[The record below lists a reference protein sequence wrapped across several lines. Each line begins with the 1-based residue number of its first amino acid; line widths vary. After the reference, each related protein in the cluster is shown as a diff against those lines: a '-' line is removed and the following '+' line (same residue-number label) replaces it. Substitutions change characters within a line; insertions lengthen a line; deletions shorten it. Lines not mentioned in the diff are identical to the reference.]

1 MQFDFWWL
9 LVFPLFFGLGWLAAR
24 IDIKHVLSESRSLP
38 QSYFKGLNFLL
49 NEQPDKAIEAFNE
62 VVSVETQT
70 TELHFA
76 LGGLFRRRGEVERA
90 IRMHQHLL
98 ERGALDT
105 QERLAALFELAQDY
119 LKAGLLDRA
128 EQTFSE
134 LENTAFGE
142 AALKYLLEIYTLER
156 EWEKAVAIA
165 QRLAAASNQSYSIE
179 IAQFHCEMAASALI
193 HGDVQKAQQQLN
205 TALNISRRCV
215 RANVMLGDIEALAGN
230 HMDALSIWKRVE
242 SQDPEYLPLVVQKMA
257 LSYHAS
263 NQVEEGLAQLRNYLG
278 KYGSIEVLN
287 VVFQAT
293 LEAQGP
299 REAYLLVRD
308 ELRRNPSLQGL
319 DRLLEAQLLEAT
331 VDRRQDMQ
339 LIKTLVHQHSKR
351 LSLYRCG
358 GCGFRARQFYW
369 QCPACKAWEAI
380 PPRKSEEEAAA

>member
-24 IDIKHVLSESRSLP
+24 IDIKHVLSESRTLP

-49 NEQPDKAIEAFNE
+49 NEEPDKAIEAFNE

-90 IRMHQHLL
+90 IRMHQNLL
-98 ERGALDT
+98 ERGVLDPA
-105 QERLAALFELAQDY
+105 QRLAALFELAQDY

-128 EQTFSE
+128 EQTFLE
-134 LENTAFGE
+134 LKNSSFGE
-142 AALKYLLEIYTLER
+142 PALKFLLEIYTLER
-156 EWEKAVAIA
+156 EWDKAIGTAHS
-165 QRLAAASNQSYSIE
+165 LAEVSNQSYAKE
-179 IAQFHCEMAASALI
+179 IAQFHCEMAAVAII
-193 HGDVQKAQQQLN
+193 HGDVGEAQQRLN
-205 TALNISRRCV
+205 QALHISRRCV
-215 RANVMLGDIEALAGN
+215 RANVMLGDVEAQSAN
-230 HMDALSIWKRVE
+230 HAEAVAIWKRVE
-242 SQDPEYLPLVVQKMA
+242 NQDPEYLPLVVQKMA
-257 LSYHAS
+257 ASYSAL
-263 NQVEEGLAQLRNYLG
+263 QQIDEGLAQLRNYLG

-299 REAYLLVRD
+299 HEAYLLVRD

-319 DRLLEAQLLEAT
+319 DRLLEAQLLEAS

-351 LSLYRCG
+351 LSLFRCG
-358 GCGFRARQFYW
+358 NCGFRARQFYW
-369 QCPACKAWEAI
+369 QCPACKAWETI